1 MKQIFAFGLLF
12 CLVFLNV
19 PRSIVHDC
27 EHEHSV
33 EHHEPSEH
41 HSHDHDSN
49 HSEEH
54 HLASFETENESC
66 FICEFDLDVFEI
78 PTVKFESVAKFRNS
92 NVLDPQFDCLGQTDF
107 SAFSH
112 RGPPTA

>member
-1 MKQIFAFGLLF
+1 MKQIFAFTLLF

-27 EHEHSV
+27 EHDHSV
-33 EHHEPSEH
+33 EQHDHSEH
-41 HSHDHDSN
+41 HSHEQDSD

-54 HLASFETENESC
+54 HLASFESENESC

-78 PTVKFESVAKFRNS
+78 PVVKLESFAKFINS
-92 NVLDPQFDCLGQTDF
+92 TLVDPEFDCTNQTDF
-107 SAFSH
+107 TAYSL